1 MSRSSGAER
10 SAVTALSAL
19 KARRP
24 VQVDPRSGNDPALPT
39 IERRLAD
46 LAALIE
52 HTDAKG

>member
-1 MSRSSGAER
+1 MSRSSGAKR

-19 KARRP
+19 RARSP

-52 HTDAKG
+52 HTDGKG